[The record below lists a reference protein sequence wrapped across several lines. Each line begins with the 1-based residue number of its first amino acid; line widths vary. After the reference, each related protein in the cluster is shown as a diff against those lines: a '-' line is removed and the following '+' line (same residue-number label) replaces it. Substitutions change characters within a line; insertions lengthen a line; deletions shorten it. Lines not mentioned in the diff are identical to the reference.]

1 MLDPVSVDMQPPT
14 LCDQAREDGKMA
26 IMTID
31 QALASPTA
39 TGITIVDTP
48 TNIARGSLTASL
60 LPRVTAFNMNA
71 NGATSPGDAKLLAG
85 LGTLFSKNS
94 FTLTVRG
101 SVADL
106 TNPANAAG
114 LTLANIKA
122 VFDTAANILAAAT
135 QPVITGANSVV
146 MSSSADVSLAGMIAF
161 TTMPSFSVNP
171 GAIITLA
178 DTAANLLA
186 ITNGQK
192 RGALQAYKV
201 AVDSTVDVDTALD
214 VVCKTACKCFQI
226 PAEQPL
232 FCKFPRGVSF
242 GSIAQASMVR

>member
-1 MLDPVSVDMQPPT
+1 MQPPT

-122 VFDTAANILAAAT
+122 VFDTATIILAAAT
-135 QPVITGANSVV
+135 QPVITSAKTSGTIPIRSALSHSPPTGSA
-146 MSSSADVSLAGMIAF
+146 MPCATGSSAPPVSR
-161 TTMPSFSVNP
+161 S
-171 GAIITLA
+171 
-178 DTAANLLA
+178 TA
-186 ITNGQK
+186 
-192 RGALQAYKV
+192 
-201 AVDSTVDVDTALD
+201 
-214 VVCKTACKCFQI
+214 
-226 PAEQPL
+226 P
-232 FCKFPRGVSF
+232 
-242 GSIAQASMVR
+242 QASPPSSARSIFRVLLIAAAARALREG